1 MSILEI
7 MMLPFYASKPVGP
20 NEGEKMLGKSHLHNT
35 IEKQTTTVLM
45 ITTADS
51 VFSMNTSA
59 AIYTVPSKRGSRLC
73 HMDPF

>member
-1 MSILEI
+1 
-7 MMLPFYASKPVGP
+7 MLPFYASKPVGP
-20 NEGEKMLGKSHLHNT
+20 NEGEKIHLEKVIFIILT

-51 VFSMNTSA
+51 VFSINTSA
-59 AIYTVPSKRGSRLC
+59 AIYNTVPSKRGSRLC